1 MQAECKI
8 DGGGAVRYYG
18 GMAQLMDIA
27 DLPED
32 LVAEAAQVPGLRLRL
47 MSFLRAEVTQHRKR
61 QSQHSTQARDIVR
74 EAREEVA
81 AMETLSAADQAEAR
95 HEFAH
100 FYEELITR
108 LK

>member
-1 MQAECKI
+1 
-8 DGGGAVRYYG
+8 
-18 GMAQLMDIA
+18 MAQLMEIA

-61 QSQHSTQARDIVR
+61 QSHHSAQARDIVR
-74 EAREEVA
+74 QAREEVTGQ
-81 AMETLSAADQAEAR
+81 EPLSATEQAMAR
-95 HEFAH
+95 EEFAR
-100 FYEELITR
+100 FYEQLVSQ